1 MPELTRVVIVN
12 DGKATEYWANSW
24 ELSEQDDGRTLKLFG
39 SGDGVLARKDRDVSL
54 ARDLN
59 SGSFEKIIT
68 AAMSESDKDFQ
79 TVSWL
84 SKTTGLSEDIVR
96 STLEKSSLV
105 RRPVIDSA
113 QYDDWWRLTSLGMTR
128 KERRIW
134 WQSLIFERTLR
145 GRR

>member
-12 DGKATEYWANSW
+12 DGKATEYWADSW

-39 SGDGVLARKDRDVSL
+39 SGDGVLAREDRDVAL

-59 SGSFEKIIT
+59 SVSLEKIIT

-96 STLEKSSLV
+96 FTLEKSSLV
-105 RRPVIDSA
+105 RRPVIDAA

-128 KERRIW
+128 KERRIR
-134 WQSLIFERTLR
+134 WQSLIFGRTLR